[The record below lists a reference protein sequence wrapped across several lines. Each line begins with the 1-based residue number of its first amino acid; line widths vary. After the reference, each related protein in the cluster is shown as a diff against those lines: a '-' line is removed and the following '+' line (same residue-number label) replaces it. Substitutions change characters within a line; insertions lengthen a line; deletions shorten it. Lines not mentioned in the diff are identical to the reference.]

1 MANQD
6 HLKIL
11 HQGVQAWNDWRR
23 ANADIRPDLSGA
35 DFSGA
40 DLRGA
45 DLFDADLS
53 GANLNGVN
61 LSGVNLSGADLSEAD
76 LSEADLSEA
85 NLRGANL
92 WGADIVGATLIEA
105 YLIDADLT
113 VATLIEADLR
123 GADLTGAKLS
133 EAVLIDA
140 DLRDANLS
148 GADLCDADLSEAN
161 LIGAVLRR
169 AKLIEADC
177 RGADLR
183 DANLIGAKLIGANLC
198 DTALNGANF
207 THANLESAVLDR
219 AARANPTITEAMLQ
233 KAQLIDLD
241 EPEEIAEQMEL
252 TLSPGNPPPG
262 NADTVS
268 EGTEISGS
276 HIGPA
281 PAAVRPVAPDD
292 QEANQQA
299 ALDALRQLQTDL
311 SPMVGYDQETRP
323 GSNAP
328 ELPLSQDQLDLLRGF
343 VAAEIALLGAPIMD
357 NDTRNIIQKIT
368 MKLREIEELL
378 KAANAVNKQAS
389 KLLITLGLAITAILR
404 FIH

>member
-6 HLKIL
+6 HLNIL
-11 HQGVQAWNDWRR
+11 RQGVKAWNEWRK
-23 ANADIRPDLSGA
+23 ANPDIRPDLSGA
-35 DFSGA
+35 NLSGMNLNFA
-40 DLRGA
+40 N
-45 DLFDADLS
+45 FS
-53 GANLNGVN
+53 GANLSRTDLSRSN
-61 LSGVNLSGADLSEAD
+61 LTDSILFSADLRRANLEYTKLERANLAGADLMGTYLNGAY
-76 LSEADLSEA
+76 LSEA
-85 NLRGANL
+85 NL
-92 WGADIVGATLIEA
+92 
-105 YLIDADLT
+105 
-113 VATLIEADLR
+113 
-123 GADLTGAKLS
+123 TGAKL
-133 EAVLIDA
+133 A
-140 DLRDANLS
+140 
-148 GADLCDADLSEAN
+148 
-161 LIGAVLRR
+161 
-169 AKLIEADC
+169 
-177 RGADLR
+177 
-183 DANLIGAKLIGANLC
+183 GANLR
-198 DTALNGANF
+198 DSDF
-207 THANLESAVLDR
+207 TNANLKSATLHDVALS
-219 AARANPTITEAMLQ
+219 NPTITKEMRQ
-233 KAQLIDLD
+233 KARFIDIIDID

-252 TLSPGNPPPG
+252 TASPGNPPPG
-262 NADTVS
+262 NADMVS

-357 NDTRNIIQKIT
+357 DDTRNIIQKIT

-389 KLLITLGLAITAILR
+389 KLLITLGLTIAAILR

>member
-1 MANQD
+1 
-6 HLKIL
+6 
-11 HQGVQAWNDWRR
+11 
-23 ANADIRPDLSGA
+23 DL
-35 DFSGA
+35 FGA
-40 DLRGA
+40 DLR
-45 DLFDADLS
+45 
-53 GANLNGVN
+53 
-61 LSGVNLSGADLSEAD
+61 
-76 LSEADLSEA
+76 
-85 NLRGANL
+85 
-92 WGADIVGATLIEA
+92 
-105 YLIDADLT
+105 
-113 VATLIEADLR
+113 
-123 GADLTGAKLS
+123 
-133 EAVLIDA
+133 
-140 DLRDANLS
+140 
-148 GADLCDADLSEAN
+148 
-161 LIGAVLRR
+161 
-169 AKLIEADC
+169 
-177 RGADLR
+177 
-183 DANLIGAKLIGANLC
+183 GANLC
-198 DTALNGANF
+198 DTALDGANF

-233 KAQLIDLD
+233 KARFSDID

-252 TLSPGNPPPG
+252 TASPGNPPPG
-262 NADTVS
+262 NADMVS

-389 KLLITLGLAITAILR
+389 KLLITLGLAIAAIFR

>member
-11 HQGVQAWNDWRR
+11 HQGVKAWNDWRS

-35 DFSGA
+35 DFTGADLRDANLSGANLSGA
-40 DLRGA
+40 DLRGARLRDADLRHANLRDANLSGADLRDAVLRDANLCGANLYGA

-53 GANLNGVN
+53 GANL
-61 LSGVNLSGADLSEAD
+61 
-76 LSEADLSEA
+76 
-85 NLRGANL
+85 
-92 WGADIVGATLIEA
+92 T
-105 YLIDADLT
+105 
-113 VATLIEADLR
+113 
-123 GADLTGAKLS
+123 GADLTGADLFGADLSGANLS
-133 EAVLIDA
+133 E
-140 DLRDANLS
+140 ANLS
-148 GADLCDADLSEAN
+148 GADLR
-161 LIGAVLRR
+161 GAVLR
-169 AKLIEADC
+169 
-177 RGADLR
+177 GADLS
-183 DANLIGAKLIGANLC
+183 GAILSGANLSGA
-198 DTALNGANF
+198 DLFGADLDGANF
-207 THANLESAVLDR
+207 THANLGNAVLDR
-219 AARANPTITEAMLQ
+219 AAQANPTITEAMLQ
-233 KAQLIDLD
+233 MARFSDID

-252 TLSPGNPPPG
+252 TASPGNPPPG
-262 NADTVS
+262 NADMVS

-389 KLLITLGLAITAILR
+389 KLLITLGLTIAAILR